1 MVIRWYSYGLQ
12 IGYLEM
18 VIHCPL
24 YTVCIMN
31 EWHGGKGSKRRPYDP
46 EVFDREFDRIF
57 KRKKVKA
64 MCEKCG
70 KYIAL
75 QDIKTHDCKE

>member
-1 MVIRWYSYGLQ
+1 
-12 IGYLEM
+12 
-18 VIHCPL
+18 
-24 YTVCIMN
+24 MN
-31 EWHGGKGSKRRPYDP
+31 EWHGGKGSKRRPTN
-46 EVFDREFDRIF
+46 EVVYNREWDRIF